1 MPTAGAEAGDHRGAK
16 ALRELIER
24 VTVARDDARPSG
36 INIVITGGLNA
47 ILGDAA
53 SPNGVCGKAVAG
65 ARFVHSRHP
74 NKTGDHPLGFVF
86 ILPQVKSR

>member
-1 MPTAGAEAGDHRGAK
+1 MLTAGAEAGDPRGAK

-24 VTVARDDARPSG
+24 VTVVRHDARPG
-36 INIVITGGLNA
+36 GVTIVIAGRLNA
-47 ILGDAA
+47 VPGEGAF
-53 SPNGVCGKAVAG
+53 PNGCTRLVAG

-86 ILPQVKSR
+86 ILPEVKAR